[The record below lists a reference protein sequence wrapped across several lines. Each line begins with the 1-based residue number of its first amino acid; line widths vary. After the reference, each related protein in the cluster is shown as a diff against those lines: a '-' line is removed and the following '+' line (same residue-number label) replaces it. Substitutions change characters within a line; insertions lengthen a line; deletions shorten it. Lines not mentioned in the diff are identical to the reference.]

1 MQFKDYLNTKT
12 HGRRILIVS
21 DISRGQALI
30 RLHEKHTG
38 NMSCNVSCM
47 TIHQMADAVYRYML
61 SAEGY
66 DEGDEF
72 LDNSAAMMLFRGII
86 IDNIKSLRYFNN
98 EKVMDIATTSEIFS
112 KANIIRANGWSGEE
126 AKEKNDRVFDLKFL
140 ISAYEEKLATNNQL
154 DEVAKER
161 FVLEKLNAASDINAE
176 IRNVFAA
183 EISYLAEDVTKLNG
197 IEEDLLAIFSNAT
210 DPVINAFDDRLSL
223 DKLSNCI
230 GKASFYKG
238 YGAFNEASYIAND
251 ILEKNIAF
259 GNVSVLYSSDNQL
272 PAITAALRG
281 NGIPMNILTNYSA
294 KDNAYISLAKR
305 IIEWAASDYSE
316 KELETILSSPVI
328 AVDVDDEVGNKNNAL
343 SGQKY
348 YDYVLNARNRREDS
362 FVLGWGYKRNLSF
375 IEHERLIVKE
385 NSVVEILKMHETL
398 LGIFGDNGK
407 PYDDHNKVRPITLYE
422 KLVAFLEEYS
432 CNGVD
437 YAVGIDSIRGLSG
450 AIRFEERALSLK
462 DTLNF
467 IDGLLS
473 RIKTSDAATNASV
486 TVQDMNGWRLLD
498 RPNVYLVGLSLK
510 DMQTNTTE
518 SPVLSDAE
526 MESFLAKGYV
536 PTIKNY
542 ALINEKNLLFTLQSF
557 SGEALTF
564 GYSSYDTVSFCEN
577 NAAGFF
583 REALEAFGNCGIDAL
598 PEFVYGNPTGTA
610 GTNSVTAWKDK
621 AAYDVRH
628 ETSSSSIEMLLDC
641 PKKYAYDKLMHIPDN
656 EFSECDFR
664 KWLDAKNKGSFFH
677 ELFEKY
683 CLDRLILSATKPYEA
698 MVDET
703 FVRRLAKEIEAEML
717 IKVPC
722 AFESFA
728 DRETEDIVKAAVKFL
743 QKLLD
748 ELNTAM
754 TWRVLMVEQKFS
766 DAAYPI
772 EGFDG
777 NIIEFKFTGYIDR
790 IDYCINKA
798 DKKCLLRIVDYKTGK
813 SENKETENE
822 LGKLMQ
828 YAIYEKAVMDTGKVE
843 DSSKG
848 MIPLLEYIRN
858 KVADLEGDSSILGY
872 QFEFESFQYE
882 FPLDTKNEDRIET
895 IKIFDSELEGI
906 NITRLKAVLSI
917 LDTKHIYPDHKELR
931 ESLQELVL
939 MYPNEED
946 NIKSLLDILENN
958 KAEAKNCE
966 YCSYKYLCTNRKAG
980 EIK

>member
-12 HGRRILIVS
+12 HSRRILIVS

-38 NMSCNVSCM
+38 EMACNVSCM
-47 TIHQMADAVYRYML
+47 TIPQMADAVYRYLL

-66 DEGDEF
+66 NERYEF

-126 AKEKNDRVFDLKFL
+126 AKEKNDRVTDLKFL
-140 ISAYEEKLATNNQL
+140 ISEYEEKLVANGQL
-154 DEVAKER
+154 DEVAKEEL
-161 FVLEKLNAASDINAE
+161 VLSKLNAALDISAE
-176 IRNVFAA
+176 IKTVFSA
-183 EISYLAEDVTKLNG
+183 EISYLAEDVTILNG
-197 IEEDLLAIFSNAT
+197 IEEELLAVFANAT
-210 DPVINAFDDRLSL
+210 DPVINAFDDGLSL
-223 DKLSNCI
+223 DKLSNCV

-238 YGAFNEASYIAND
+238 YGSFNEASYIAND

-259 GNVSVLYSSDNQL
+259 GDVSVLYSSDNQL
-272 PAITAALRG
+272 PTITAALRG

-316 KELETILSSPVI
+316 KKLEAILSSPVI
-328 AVDVDDEVGNKNNAL
+328 TVNVDDGAGNKINAL

-348 YDYVLNARNRREDS
+348 YDYVLNARDRREDS
-362 FVLGWGYKRNLSF
+362 FVLGWGYKRNSLF
-375 IEHERLIVKE
+375 IEHEKLAIKE
-385 NSVVEILKMHETL
+385 NSIIEILKMHEAL
-398 LGIFGDNGK
+398 LGIFGDMGK
-407 PYDDHNKVRPITLYE
+407 PYDDNNKVLPITLYE

-432 CNGVD
+432 CNGSE
-437 YAVGIDSIRGLSG
+437 YAVGIDNMRRLSG

-462 DTLNF
+462 DTLEF
-467 IDGLLS
+467 IDGLLCG
-473 RIKTSDAATNASV
+473 IKISDAATNASV
-486 TVQDMNGWRLLD
+486 TVQAMNGWRLLD

-542 ALINEKNLLFTLQSF
+542 ALINERNLLFTLQSF

-577 NAAGFF
+577 NASGFF
-583 REALEAFGNCGIDAL
+583 REALEAFGDCGIDAL

-610 GTNSVTAWKDK
+610 GTNSVAAWKEK

-628 ETSSSSIEMLLDC
+628 ETSSSSIEMLLEC
-641 PKKYAYDKLMHIPDN
+641 PKKYAYDKLVHIPDN
-656 EFSECDFR
+656 EFTECDFG

-722 AFESFA
+722 AFEGLA
-728 DRETEDIVKAAVKFL
+728 DREAEDVIKAAVKYL

-748 ELNTAM
+748 DFNTSM
-754 TWRVLMVEQKFS
+754 SWRVLMVEQEFN
-766 DAAYPI
+766 DAEYSLV
-772 EGFDG
+772 GFDG
-777 NIIEFKFTGYIDR
+777 KTIEFKFTGYIDR
-790 IDYCINKA
+790 IDYRIDKA
-798 DKKCLLRIVDYKTGK
+798 EKKCFLRIVDYKTGK
-813 SENKETENE
+813 SENKESENE

-828 YAIYEKAVMDTGKVE
+828 YTIYEKAVMNTGKVE
-843 DSSKG
+843 DGSKG
-848 MIPLLEYIRN
+848 VIPLLEYIRN
-858 KVADLEGDSSILGY
+858 RVADLEGDSSLLSY
-872 QFEFESFQYE
+872 QFEFESFQYV
-882 FPLDTKNEDRIET
+882 FPLDTKNEDGIE
-895 IKIFDSELEGI
+895 IIEICANELEGI
-906 NITRLKAVLSI
+906 NITRLKAILAI
-917 LDTKHIYPDHKELR
+917 LDNKHIYPDHKELR
-931 ESLQELVL
+931 EGLQDLAT
-939 MYPNEED
+939 MYPAEKD
-946 NIKSLLDILENN
+946 NINSLFDTLVDSKE
-958 KAEAKNCE
+958 EVKNCE

-980 EIK
+980 KIK